1 MTNSLHLKETDSTN
15 NTLNELSCREKLPE
29 GYIVYTDY
37 QTSGKGQTGNS
48 WHSEWGENALFSLLL
63 YPRHI
68 HLAEHFILSQLI
80 GIAVKKAL
88 DQYTADI
95 TIKWPND
102 IYWKDRKIAGILIEN
117 TVKGAT
123 LDKAV
128 IGIGI
133 NINQEKFPDT
143 LPNPVSLYEI
153 TGVKI
158 NMEDIIHSVRHNI
171 LDLYCHWDQEQIR
184 LNYRQMLYR
193 GENSHMF
200 ESEGE
205 KFEARIIEVQADGRL
220 DLQDTTGKTRCFYM
234 KEVRF
239 IP

>member
-117 TVKGAT
+117 TV
-123 LDKAV
+123 
-128 IGIGI
+128 
-133 NINQEKFPDT
+133 
-143 LPNPVSLYEI
+143 
-153 TGVKI
+153 
-158 NMEDIIHSVRHNI
+158 
-171 LDLYCHWDQEQIR
+171 
-184 LNYRQMLYR
+184 
-193 GENSHMF
+193 
-200 ESEGE
+200 
-205 KFEARIIEVQADGRL
+205 
-220 DLQDTTGKTRCFYM
+220 
-234 KEVRF
+234 
-239 IP
+239 